1 MLGDVTTQLSDLD
14 LTLEL
19 ALEAGKQNLPLPWL
33 ETVAEARD
41 GSGAISDRE
50 LDELFVDEIPVPQ
63 GLLRMV
69 HIVVDGVG
77 GKPFLSAISHLL
89 VECKVDHIVVLLIL
103 ILELNQMIVN
113 LRKILLG
120 LLCGGG
126 TQTFVV
132 LNFPLLKVAAFSPL
146 LELVLGEEGFDL
158 VALGG
163 LEERGHELFKEAVHV
178 HKRGP
183 EVMDKVDQQALDV
196 RAIVVLI
203 SHDHD

>member
-1 MLGDVTTQLSDLD
+1 MLGDVPTQLSDLD

-19 ALEAGKQNLPLPWL
+19 ALEASKQNLSLTWL
-33 ETVAEARD
+33 ETITEAWD
-41 GSGAISDRE
+41 GSGAICDRE
-50 LDELFVDEIPVPQ
+50 LDELLVYEILVPQ

-77 GKPFLSAISHLL
+77 SEPFLSAISHLL
-89 VECKVDHIVVLLIL
+89 VECKFNHIVVLLVL
-103 ILELNQMIVN
+103 ILELDQMIVN
-113 LRKILLG
+113 LGKILLG

-132 LNFPLLKVAAFSPL
+132 LDFPLLKVAALGPL

-163 LEERGHELFKEAVHV
+163 LEKRGHELFQEAVHV
-178 HKRGP
+178 HQGGP
-183 EVMDKVDQQALDV
+183 EVMDKVYQEALDV
-196 RAIVVLI
+196 GAIVVLI